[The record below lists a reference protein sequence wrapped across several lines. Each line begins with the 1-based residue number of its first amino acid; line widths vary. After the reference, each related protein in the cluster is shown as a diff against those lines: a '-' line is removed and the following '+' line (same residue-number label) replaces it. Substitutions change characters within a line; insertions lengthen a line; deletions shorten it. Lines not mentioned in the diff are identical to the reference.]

1 MSRHRWESNLDG
13 FCRTL
18 EDYAE
23 KNAIRVPNPLSA
35 AATRL
40 SSSLYLAHST
50 SDAKF
55 SDICADGYL
64 ASATHLAAQRNETLA
79 SGRTEV
85 ALGTADSVFFFVSPF
100 RMPHT
105 GCGLLF
111 AASVESHSWDD
122 GVATPFDSGGLLR
135 VFTRPD
141 PVEPP
146 REFLSRHEF
155 PIPEHRR
162 YLGLSMEVL
171 FDKPEDYI
179 EDLDPRLPGPIGLTG
194 GDRRRWTHE
203 VRIPNRV
210 FVRSGHLQAV
220 FAPTARVAAD
230 PEVESLFQWCATEG
244 VDRICFDTPSGN
256 DFEGLRRACL
266 SYIRRGLY

>member
-111 AASVESHSWDD
+111 A
-122 GVATPFDSGGLLR
+122 GITGYCGLALLLAKMPWNR
-135 VFTRPD
+135 SKTCG
-141 PVEPP
+141 
-146 REFLSRHEF
+146 S
-155 PIPEHRR
+155 
-162 YLGLSMEVL
+162 YCEVY
-171 FDKPEDYI
+171 K
-179 EDLDPRLPGPIGLTG
+179 
-194 GDRRRWTHE
+194 
-203 VRIPNRV
+203 
-210 FVRSGHLQAV
+210 S
-220 FAPTARVAAD
+220 
-230 PEVESLFQWCATEG
+230 
-244 VDRICFDTPSGN
+244 
-256 DFEGLRRACL
+256 
-266 SYIRRGLY
+266 